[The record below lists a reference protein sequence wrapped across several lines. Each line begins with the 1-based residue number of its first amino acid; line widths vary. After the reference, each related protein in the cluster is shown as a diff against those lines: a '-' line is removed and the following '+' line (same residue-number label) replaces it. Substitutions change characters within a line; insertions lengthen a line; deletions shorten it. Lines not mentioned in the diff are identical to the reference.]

1 MSRRYDYW
9 DHFEPSRPKPT
20 TEGVKAKSQR
30 GAIGETWWSTRFIKL
45 LESFGMGPR
54 LGRGRSYARSGQVL
68 PLSIEAGLV
77 KTKVQGSRSTPYA
90 VEIRLAPLTDGNWE
104 KVFERMSEQA
114 VFMAKL
120 LAGEMP
126 ANIEEAFA
134 AAQVSL
140 LPQTVKDLVTECS
153 CPDWANPCKH
163 VAAVFYILAEAFDGD
178 PFLIFAL
185 RGRTKEQVIDKLRGM
200 RSPSIEGRRA
210 VTETE
215 SENLA
220 APVGEQLGPPPL
232 AECLASFWTAGG
244 QLSQIQANP
253 VPAEVPD
260 ALIRQL
266 GPLPPHL
273 RSEELL
279 QQLSHAYAEL
289 VRRSTDAGE

>member
-1 MSRRYDYW
+1 MSRRWDYW
-9 DHFEPSRPKPT
+9 SHFEPSRPKPT

-30 GAIGETWWSTRFIKL
+30 GAIGDTWWSTRFIKL

-68 PLSIEAGLV
+68 PLSIAAGLV

-90 VEIRLAPLTDGNWE
+90 VEIRLVPLSDADWE
-104 KVFERMSEQA
+104 KVFEAMSEQA

-126 ANIEEAFA
+126 TNIEEAFA
-134 AAQVSL
+134 AARASL
-140 LPQTVKDLVTECS
+140 FPQTNRDLVTKCS

-200 RSPSIEGRRA
+200 RSAAAEA
-210 VTETE
+210 E
-215 SENLA
+215 SETLGV
-220 APVGEQLGPPPL
+220 PVGEHIGPPSFL
-232 AECLASFWTAGG
+232 GRTERLASFWSAGS
-244 QLSQIQANP
+244 QLSQIQATL

-279 QQLSHAYAEL
+279 QQLSQAYAEII
-289 VRRSTDAGE
+289 RRSMDV